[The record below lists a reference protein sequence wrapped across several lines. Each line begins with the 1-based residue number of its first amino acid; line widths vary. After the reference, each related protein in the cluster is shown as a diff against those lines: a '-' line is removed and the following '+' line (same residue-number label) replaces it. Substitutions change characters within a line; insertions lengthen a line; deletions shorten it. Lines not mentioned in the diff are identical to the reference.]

1 MSLEPAR
8 VRTLRRQAIR
18 PLTPDDVDA
27 VAAVLQQVFGTDSP
41 AAPARLADY
50 VRRLCLEPPGYD
62 PEIPSLVYE
71 DAHGRIAGF
80 LRVSVQPVTFD
91 GRPMRMACSGPFATL
106 PEARAKGA
114 GIFLLRHFLAGPQ
127 DLSITDGAND
137 QGRLLWERLGGQ
149 TVHAHCVG
157 WIRLLRPATF
167 ASDYIARKHPGF
179 RPLATI
185 CRPLSM
191 LIDGATGALVKKP
204 RSLSARPPVQLIEED
219 LAPRAMAAA
228 WPRLSARWRLRPDYD
243 EAYLTWLLDEMSR
256 VVSRGLLV
264 GRQIRSEGGK
274 LVGWYLYYLSP
285 HRVAEVMQIAA
296 SEDHEAQ
303 VLERLFA
310 DAERRGASAVMGRL
324 EPWLIQPLYRNRCRG
339 YYRASTLAL
348 VHARRSDVAA
358 AVHGGQ
364 AFLTR
369 ADGEWW
375 TGFREQL

>member
-1 MSLEPAR
+1 MSLELAR
-8 VRTLRRQAIR
+8 VRTLRRQGIR

-27 VAAVLQQVFGTDSP
+27 AAAVLQQVFRTDCP
-41 AAPARLADY
+41 TEPGRLADY
-50 VRRLCLEPPGYD
+50 IRRLCLETPGYD

-71 DAHGRIAGF
+71 DAEGRVAGF
-80 LRVSVQPVTFD
+80 LRVSVQRMTFD

-114 GIFLLRHFLAGPQ
+114 GVFLLRHFLNGPQ
-127 DLSITDGAND
+127 DLSITDGANE

-149 TVHAHCVG
+149 TVHVHCLG
-157 WIRLLRPATF
+157 WIRMLRPATF
-167 ASDYIARKHPGF
+167 ASEYIARKYPGF
-179 RPLATI
+179 RKLMTI
-185 CRPLSM
+185 CRPLSI
-191 LIDGATGALVKKP
+191 LIDRALGALVKKRRP
-204 RSLSARPPVQLIEED
+204 RSARPPVRLIEED
-219 LAPRAMAAA
+219 LAPKAMASA
-228 WPRLSARWRLRPDYD
+228 WPQLSTRWRLRPDYD
-243 EAYLTWLLDEMSR
+243 ETYLAWLLDEMSR
-256 VVSRGLLV
+256 VVSRGSLI
-264 GRQIRSEGGK
+264 GRQIRGEGGK

-296 SEDHEAQ
+296 SENHETH
-303 VLERLFA
+303 VLEYLFA
-310 DAERRGASAVMGRL
+310 DAERRGAGAVMGRL
-324 EPWLIQPLYRNRCRG
+324 EPWLIHPLYCNRCRG

-348 VHARRSDVAA
+348 VHARRSDVAS